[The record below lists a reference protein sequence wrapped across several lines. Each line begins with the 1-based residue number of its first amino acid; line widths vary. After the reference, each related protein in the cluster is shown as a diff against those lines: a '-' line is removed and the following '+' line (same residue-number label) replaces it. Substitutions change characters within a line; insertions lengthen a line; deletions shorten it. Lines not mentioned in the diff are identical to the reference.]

1 MKVAVL
7 DGKHP
12 GPISALQFNP
22 RFMTFVSAC
31 SNTVRASL
39 SYQCVIDLLLIVL
52 ILIFKIY
59 FLNRPF
65 GSRVLMTCKGAK
77 DHHHGVKLD
86 PALQTS

>member
-39 SYQCVIDLLLIVL
+39 SYQCVIDLLLEKLLIVL
-52 ILIFKIY
+52 ILTF
-59 FLNRPF
+59 
-65 GSRVLMTCKGAK
+65 
-77 DHHHGVKLD
+77 
-86 PALQTS
+86 